1 MLERRDTLDHWL
13 KIFLYGT
20 FVSLLVLL
28 GGLYYHQI
36 IQADKY
42 VRLAYSNR
50 LRVIRHVAP
59 RGEIFDRNG
68 VPLAVNEKTF
78 SIMGYPVDLDR
89 PGMLAHFSELLS
101 RYGIPMSVEDL
112 SRTIA
117 RQRGARYRVI
127 RLVPNLTM
135 VQMAELV
142 ADPEF
147 PRQLFPLPVWRR
159 IYPAG
164 PLASHVIGYV
174 GEISDNEL
182 NELRISRPGEY
193 FRGDFIGKT
202 GVERF
207 HEATLRG
214 MTGQEA
220 IEVDA
225 RGRRVNTVDM
235 RPSERGQDLHLT
247 LDMGAQRRASEILR
261 GHIGSIIVMDVNTG
275 AVLVSASSPAYDNN
289 PLAWGI
295 STREWQDILNDRNRP
310 MLDRTISG
318 LYAPASTFKIL
329 VALAALEEN
338 LITPRSTFV
347 CTGGLTIASRT
358 FHCHRRS
365 GHGRLGLITAL
376 QTSCNYYFY
385 QLGMRLG
392 IERLLRWSRKF
403 GVGSQTG
410 IDLPGEAAGNAAG
423 PEWKRTRFRGANA
436 TWFQGDTINY
446 SIGQGYLLMTPIQLA
461 RMYAA
466 FANGGYLVTPHLAP
480 SNAREPVNLGISPA
494 NLNLV
499 QRGLDYAVVRPGGTG
514 ARAGAFGVNVAGKT
528 GTAQVSRGSSNALF
542 AAYAPTDA
550 PRYVAVAIIEAG
562 RSGGRIA
569 SPMVGE
575 ILAHVLSHPS
585 ETN

>member
-1 MLERRDTLDHWL
+1 MLERRDILDQWL

-28 GGLYYHQI
+28 AGLYYHQI

-174 GEISDNEL
+174 GEISDSEL
-182 NELRISRPGEY
+182 NELRVSRPGEY

-207 HEATLRG
+207 YEELLRG
-214 MTGQEA
+214 ATGQEA

-225 RGRRVNTVDM
+225 RGRRVNTLDM
-235 RPSERGQDLHLT
+235 RPSERGQNLHLT
-247 LDMGAQRRASEILR
+247 LDMGAQRRASELLQ
-261 GHIGSIIVMDVNTG
+261 GHTGSIVVMDVNTG

-318 LYAPASTFKIL
+318 VYAPASTFKIL

-338 LITPRSTFV
+338 LITPATTFT
-347 CTGGLTIASRT
+347 CTGGITIASRT
-358 FHCHRRS
+358 FHCNRRS
-365 GHGRLGLITAL
+365 GHGRLGLVAAL
-376 QTSCNYYFY
+376 QHSCNYYFY

-410 IDLPGEAAGNAAG
+410 IDLPGESSGNAAG
-423 PEWKRTRFRGANA
+423 PEWKRARFNDVWRP
-436 TWFQGDTINY
+436 GDTINY
-446 SIGQGYLLMTPIQLA
+446 SIGQGYLLMTPLQLA

-466 FANGGYLVTPHLAP
+466 FANGGYLVTPHLV
-480 SNAREPVNLGISPA
+480 SVNAREPVNLGI
-494 NLNLV
+494 NQGYLNLV
-499 QRGLDYAVVRPGGTG
+499 KRGLDATVIRGTG
-514 ARAGAFGVNVAGKT
+514 ARAGAFGVRVAGKT
-528 GTAQVSRGSSNALF
+528 GTGQVSRGLSNALF
-542 AAYAPTDA
+542 AAYAPAYA
-550 PRYVAVAIIEAG
+550 PRYVAVAIIEG
-562 RSGGRIA
+562 GQSGGRVA

-575 ILAHVLSHPS
+575 ILARVLNHQS
-585 ETN
+585 EIN